1 MVLLVFPTLNLGC
14 QGISPAVRVAHE
26 ESMKSMERFKSGYD
40 SVTDAYV
47 MDIEKLLT
55 SMAFGAARNQFAT
68 LSEEGMTPEE
78 IDQGLDRLRGV
89 LDKIRERVGT
99 LRQKTLTNNA
109 NYRDWLEMS
118 RGVSEVL
125 AALERRK
132 VAEDNLRDRG
142 KILADEAA
150 KRAKRGGF

>member
-1 MVLLVFPTLNLGC
+1 
-14 QGISPAVRVAHE
+14 
-26 ESMKSMERFKSGYD
+26 
-40 SVTDAYV
+40 